1 MDLGGD
7 IMKSIVKLKVKIKPK
22 KKDCRLIPIK
32 VDQKN
37 LETIKVSDKQS
48 EIEFGIFDNTA
59 DSIMTN

>member
-1 MDLGGD
+1 
-7 IMKSIVKLKVKIKPK
+7 MKSIVKLKVKIKPK

-37 LETIKVSDKQS
+37 LETIKVSDKPS
-48 EIEFGIFDNTA
+48 EIEFGIFDNAA

>member
-1 MDLGGD
+1 
-7 IMKSIVKLKVKIKPK
+7 MKSIVKIKVKIKPK

-37 LETIKVSDKQS
+37 LETIKVSDKPSES
-48 EIEFGIFDNTA
+48 EIEFSIFDNTA